1 MQSINISFSLDNFYS
16 ISNINQLNESSVFK
30 NFSKG
35 NSFYVRF
42 LKSNEKSLDAGIFIS
57 PQNIAMQK
65 SNAIKSLIID
75 FQIEEYI
82 FAGVQVEKDANV
94 TEKDH
99 KEFVKN
105 WYDRKEEISRLIKE
119 MESNNEPKPII
130 FFFIYF
136 L

>member
-1 MQSINISFSLDNFYS
+1 M
-16 ISNINQLNESSVFK
+16 
-30 NFSKG
+30 
-35 NSFYVRF
+35 RF
-42 LKSNEKSLDAGIFIS
+42 LKRNEKGLDAGIFIA

-119 MESNNEPKPII
+119 MESNNVKN
-130 FFFIYF
+130 FKN